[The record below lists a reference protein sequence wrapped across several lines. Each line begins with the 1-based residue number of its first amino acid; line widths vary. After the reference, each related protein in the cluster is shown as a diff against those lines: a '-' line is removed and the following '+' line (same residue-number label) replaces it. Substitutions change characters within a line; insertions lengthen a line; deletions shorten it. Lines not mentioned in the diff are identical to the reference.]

1 MENGRTYLKYS
12 KEYLVSAFLGRYVS
26 LDASKFSD
34 LEDMAN
40 SFYDDCVAT
49 LGNTAGRKKF
59 RDYCGLTAE
68 ALRAYESSL

>member
-1 MENGRTYLKYS
+1 MAVWSYYLKYS
-12 KEYLVSAFLGRYVS
+12 KEYLVAAFLGRYIS

-40 SFYDDCVAT
+40 SFYDTCVLE

-59 RDYCGLTAE
+59 RDYCSLTAE
-68 ALRAYESSL
+68 ALREFETSL